1 MDPCFPSAT
10 PSDGQFAAL
19 ERSHA
24 RPLNATSKPFFM
36 AFRTTTRVV
45 CRFRIGAYAPL
56 SFAAEPIQQAP
67 RFVREA
73 VVQPLPLRWRPPA
86 AQNLA
91 VVRLRRP
98 AGLRARECVPSGLLA
113 SRRRPFPQRL
123 SA

>member
-10 PSDGQFAAL
+10 PSNSQLAAL

-24 RPLNATSKPFFM
+24 RPLSALRNRFLI

-45 CRFRIGAYAPL
+45 CRCRSGAYAPL
-56 SFAAEPIQQAP
+56 SFAAEQIQQAP

-73 VVQPLPLRWRPPA
+73 VVQPLPLRWRPPT

-98 AGLRARECVPSGLLA
+98 AGLR
-113 SRRRPFPQRL
+113 
-123 SA
+123 